1 MLEPDLII
9 SYILMAFF
17 FLRQI
22 MILKRPKKINYSPLI
37 LGIGAIFALVHFML
51 YFVQDNFTLVL
62 KESFSSLLVS
72 LLLYVIMNVL
82 HQAQKNDEEQ
92 SQREFSSSMASKIS
106 QMKEYIG
113 MLEDKIAE
121 LRDDEHHSLFGIRED
136 IKNDLLAQKHIQTNQ
151 DTFMHKLEDVLEQQN
166 RVLKTLQQLPEFDQI
181 MHNHID
187 ILRIAE
193 QDHFNRIKKAFD
205 QANAN
210 RCDIKDEI
218 VEIKQEMHQLKSLSK
233 DVAKKIVDATLLEL
247 SDVVVEFQR
256 QLNTLRAQ
264 SEGVSTA
271 LSEGENILGNARSKS
286 EMLLKQIVLSSN
298 NMKILEENSRSL
310 SVIYLPIKNLISEIE
325 SIKSDYNLAHSELG
339 NLAELLTTTQ
349 VEQLEIMKI
358 KVEELS
364 EKLVEKIDASLLKL
378 HTHYHIASSELSP
391 TVSELTKKA
400 KLSMYDEGI

>member
-1 MLEPDLII
+1 
-9 SYILMAFF
+9 
-17 FLRQI
+17 
-22 MILKRPKKINYSPLI
+22 
-37 LGIGAIFALVHFML
+37 
-51 YFVQDNFTLVL
+51 
-62 KESFSSLLVS
+62 
-72 LLLYVIMNVL
+72 MNVL

-92 SQREFSSSMASKIS
+92 IQREFSSSMASKIS

-151 DTFMHKLEDVLEQQN
+151 DTFIRKLENVLEQQN
-166 RVLKTLQQLPEFDQI
+166 KVLKTLQQLPEFDQI

-218 VEIKQEMHQLKSLSK
+218 IEIKQEIHQLKSLSK
-233 DVAKKIVDATLLEL
+233 DVAEKIVDATLLEL
-247 SDVVVEFQR
+247 SDVVFEFQK

-271 LSEGENILGNARSKS
+271 LSEGENILGNTRSKS

-339 NLAELLTTTQ
+339 NLAEILTTTQ

-364 EKLVEKIDASLLKL
+364 EKLVEKIDASLDRL

-400 KLSMYDEGI
+400 KLSRYDEGI

>member
-51 YFVQDNFTLVL
+51 YFVQTNLTVVL

-92 SQREFSSSMASKIS
+92 VQREFSSSMASKIS

-136 IKNDLLAQKHIQTNQ
+136 IKNDLLAQKLIQTNQ

-166 RVLKTLQQLPEFDQI
+166 KVLKTLQQLPEFDQI

-391 TVSELTKKA
+391 TVSKLTKKA

>member
-51 YFVQDNFTLVL
+51 YFVQTNLTVVL

-136 IKNDLLAQKHIQTNQ
+136 IKNDLLAQKLIQTNQ

-166 RVLKTLQQLPEFDQI
+166 KVLKTLQQLPEFDQI

-233 DVAKKIVDATLLEL
+233 DVAKKIVDA
-247 SDVVVEFQR
+247 
-256 QLNTLRAQ
+256 
-264 SEGVSTA
+264 A

-378 HTHYHIASSELSP
+378 HAHYHIASSELSP

>member
-166 RVLKTLQQLPEFDQI
+166 KVLKTLQQLPEFDQI

-378 HTHYHIASSELSP
+378 HTHYHIALSELSP

>member
-1 MLEPDLII
+1 MLETDLII

-92 SQREFSSSMASKIS
+92 IQREFSSSMASKIS

-113 MLEDKIAE
+113 MLEDKIAQM
-121 LRDDEHHSLFGIRED
+121 RDDEQSSLFGIRED
-136 IKNDLLAQKHIQTNQ
+136 IKNDLLAQKLIQTNQ
-151 DTFMHKLEDVLEQQN
+151 DTFMHKLENVLEQQN
-166 RVLKTLQQLPEFDQI
+166 KVLKTLQQLPEFDQI

-210 RCDIKDEI
+210 RCDMKDELL
-218 VEIKQEMHQLKSLSK
+218 EIKHEMHLVKSLFK
-233 DVAKKIVDATLLEL
+233 DIAEKIVDATLLEL
-247 SDVVVEFQR
+247 SDVVSEFQK

-298 NMKILEENSRSL
+298 NMKILEENSRTL

-325 SIKSDYNLAHSELG
+325 SIKSDYHSAHNELG
-339 NLAELLTTTQ
+339 TLAEILTTTQ
-349 VEQLEIMKI
+349 VEQLEVMKI

-364 EKLVEKIDASLLKL
+364 EKLVEKIDASLERL

-391 TVSELTKKA
+391 TVAELTKKA
-400 KLSMYDEGI
+400 KLSMYDE

>member
-37 LGIGAIFALVHFML
+37 LGIGAIFALIHFML
-51 YFVQDNFTLVL
+51 YFVSNNLTIVL

-92 SQREFSSSMASKIS
+92 IQREFSSSMASKIS

-218 VEIKQEMHQLKSLSK
+218 VEIKQEMYQLKSLSK
-233 DVAKKIVDATLLEL
+233 DVAQKIVDATLLEL

-400 KLSMYDEGI
+400 KLSLYDEGI

>member
-136 IKNDLLAQKHIQTNQ
+136 IKNDLLAQKLIQTNQ

-166 RVLKTLQQLPEFDQI
+166 KVLKTLQQLPEFDQI

-378 HTHYHIASSELSP
+378 HTHYHIALSELSP

>member
-37 LGIGAIFALVHFML
+37 LGIGAIFALIHFML
-51 YFVQDNFTLVL
+51 YFVSNNLTIVL

-92 SQREFSSSMASKIS
+92 IQREFSSSMASKIS

-218 VEIKQEMHQLKSLSK
+218 VEIKQEMYQLKSLSK
-233 DVAKKIVDATLLEL
+233 DVAQKIVDATLLEL

-378 HTHYHIASSELSP
+378 HAHYHIASSELSP

>member
-1 MLEPDLII
+1 MLDPDLII

-51 YFVQDNFTLVL
+51 YFVQTNLTVVL

-136 IKNDLLAQKHIQTNQ
+136 IKNDLLAQKLIQTNQ

-166 RVLKTLQQLPEFDQI
+166 KVLKTLQQLPEFDQI

-364 EKLVEKIDASLLKL
+364 EKLVEKIDAFNF
-378 HTHYHIASSELSP
+378 
-391 TVSELTKKA
+391 
-400 KLSMYDEGI
+400 

>member
-1 MLEPDLII
+1 
-9 SYILMAFF
+9 
-17 FLRQI
+17 
-22 MILKRPKKINYSPLI
+22 
-37 LGIGAIFALVHFML
+37 
-51 YFVQDNFTLVL
+51 
-62 KESFSSLLVS
+62 
-72 LLLYVIMNVL
+72 
-82 HQAQKNDEEQ
+82 
-92 SQREFSSSMASKIS
+92 
-106 QMKEYIG
+106 
-113 MLEDKIAE
+113 
-121 LRDDEHHSLFGIRED
+121 
-136 IKNDLLAQKHIQTNQ
+136 
-151 DTFMHKLEDVLEQQN
+151 
-166 RVLKTLQQLPEFDQI
+166 
-181 MHNHID
+181 
-187 ILRIAE
+187 
-193 QDHFNRIKKAFD
+193 
-205 QANAN
+205 
-210 RCDIKDEI
+210 
-218 VEIKQEMHQLKSLSK
+218 MHQLKSLSK

-378 HTHYHIASSELSP
+378 HTHYHIALSELSP

-400 KLSMYDEGI
+400 KLSMYDE

>member
-51 YFVQDNFTLVL
+51 YFVQTNLTVVL

-136 IKNDLLAQKHIQTNQ
+136 IKNDLLAQKLIQTNQ

-166 RVLKTLQQLPEFDQI
+166 KVLKTLQQLPEFDQI

-378 HTHYHIASSELSP
+378 HTHYHIALSELSP